1 MKLERNSRESKALDL
16 MRFPLATLI
25 VLLHTEVDCGTDNF
39 TYYLAHYV
47 NGPIVRL
54 AVPTFFFMSGYLFF
68 MGKEEFGFTGYVNVL
83 KKKAKSL
90 LIPYLIWNLIAFCLL
105 GIYEYLKDS
114 SIDDLKSWSLMDIFW
129 AHGKGIQA
137 TSVLGYQYPVI
148 VSPAAGVL
156 WFMRDLMMMMA
167 CSIFAYPIVKCLKW
181 WLFPLF
187 LLMNILGIGIP
198 FAGFS
203 LSAITFFYSGA
214 FFSIHQV
221 NIFKWL
227 EKKRVL
233 WLLLWPLLA
242 LLFSVLDALDI
253 GALRKLSVVVLMA
266 GVAFVFVIAYSIIKK
281 NFNIYAESI
290 ISLGETSFFIYA
302 FGSTM
307 IVWLINKDIG
317 YFLDSIPYVGCFLSY
332 EFLFVAKVVE
342 CIAVF
347 YLLKRYVPRLL
358 NVLIGNRIK
367 K

>member
-25 VLLHTEVDCGTDNF
+25 VLLHTEVACGTDNF

-54 AVPTFFFMSGYLFF
+54 AVPAFFFMSGYLFF
-68 MGKEEFGFTGYVNVL
+68 IGKEEFGFTEYVNML

-90 LIPYLIWNLIAFCLL
+90 LMPYLIWNLIAFGLL
-105 GIYEYLKDS
+105 GMYEYLKDG
-114 SIDDLKSWSLMDIFW
+114 SIDDLRSWSLMDVFW
-129 AHGKGIQA
+129 AHGQGIQA

-156 WFMRDLMMMMA
+156 WFMRDLMMMMV
-167 CSIFAYPIVKCLKW
+167 CSIFAYPIVKCLRW

-187 LLMNILGIGIP
+187 LLMNILGVGIP

-233 WLLLWPLLA
+233 WLLLWPSLVILFTT
-242 LLFSVLDALDI
+242 LNGLNISILSNFSVI
-253 GALRKLSVVVLMA
+253 VSMA
-266 GVAFVFVIAYSIIKK
+266 GVVFVFLIAYTAVKR
-281 NFNIYAESI
+281 ESKIVKRI
-290 ISLGETSFFIYA
+290 ISLGETSFFIYT
-302 FGSTM
+302 FGNTM
-307 IVWLINKDIG
+307 ILWLVNKDIG
-317 YFLDSIPYVGCFLSY
+317 YLLESIPLVGCFLSY
-332 EFLFVAKVVE
+332 EFLFVAKIVE

-347 YLLKRYVPRLL
+347 YLLKRYAPRLL

-367 K
+367 R

>member
-1 MKLERNSRESKALDL
+1 
-16 MRFPLATLI
+16 
-25 VLLHTEVDCGTDNF
+25 
-39 TYYLAHYV
+39 
-47 NGPIVRL
+47 
-54 AVPTFFFMSGYLFF
+54 
-68 MGKEEFGFTGYVNVL
+68 
-83 KKKAKSL
+83 
-90 LIPYLIWNLIAFCLL
+90 
-105 GIYEYLKDS
+105 
-114 SIDDLKSWSLMDIFW
+114 
-129 AHGKGIQA
+129 
-137 TSVLGYQYPVI
+137 
-148 VSPAAGVL
+148 
-156 WFMRDLMMMMA
+156 MMMA